1 MKISM
6 RETKGLELPGI
17 NSLWDRIY
25 RSREIQCVSEI
36 DYELK
41 ELLDYRL
48 LKDINRACERFYQ
61 AYTNN
66 ERVIVLG
73 DYDVDGATASTIMV
87 TGLREMGL
95 RDVDFIIPNRITDGY
110 GLTPKMID
118 RAHARQANLV
128 VTVDNGIVS
137 FSGIDH
143 ARKLGM
149 DVIVTDHHLAADTV
163 PDAIIVN
170 PNQPG
175 CEFPSKAIAGCGVA
189 FYVLI
194 ALRAYFRDKGVFDK
208 GPNLLSYLD
217 LVALGTVAD
226 CVKLDYNNRNMVA
239 NGLKIMREGNARHGI
254 QALLSVAKRNPTWVE
269 SDDMGFALAP
279 RLNAA
284 GRLDDMTIG
293 VRCLLSDNRK
303 DAKYYALML
312 DEINQ
317 TRRQMQAEM
326 NEEALDYVMSMK
338 DIPQIAIVN
347 KPSWH
352 EGIIGLVASMIKERF
367 NIPSIVLTKDEDPAF
382 LKGSCRSINGLN
394 IRDVLAEYDRRH
406 PDSLVK
412 FGGHAMAAGLSI
424 RAKDIEQFEKV
435 MTEICSQLI
444 TEDMLSKV
452 LLVDGELPIEHR
464 TIGFAKELIHKG
476 PWGNG
481 FEKPL
486 FYNTFDLCEQ
496 YIVGGKHLKIVLG
509 DGDHFYPSIMFN
521 IEEGKWPN
529 HRVSKVNVAYHVQ
542 INEFNGKRTLQFLV
556 MMMSEAI

>member
-1 MKISM
+1 MEISM
-6 RETKGLELPGI
+6 RETKGLELPGV

-41 ELLDYRL
+41 GLLDYRL
-48 LKDINRACERFYQ
+48 LKDIDRACERFYQ

-118 RAHARQANLV
+118 RAHDRQANLV

-143 ARKLGM
+143 AKKLGM

-239 NGLKIMREGNARHGI
+239 NGLKIMREGNARPGI
-254 QALLSVAKRNPTWVE
+254 KALLGVAKRNPTWVE

-326 NEEALDYVMSMK
+326 TEEALDYVMSMK
-338 DIPQIAIVN
+338 DLPRIAIVN

-367 NIPSIVLTKDEDPAF
+367 NIPSIVLTKDEDSAF

-424 RAKDIEQFEKV
+424 RAKDIEQFERV

-486 FYNTFDLCEQ
+486 FYNTFELCEQ

-509 DGDHFYPSIMFN
+509 DGDHFYPGIMFN

-556 MMMSEAI
+556 VAISPYA